1 MQARHRLCK
10 GRNSWLRQQIR
21 RQLWRGIIK
30 APRCWQRDREHKGP
44 ARWRYLSKYLH
55 RTHSKR
61 AMLRRFKK
69 KSIIIFTSQT
79 GQFMGTRLVSVFLDF
94 FYVMSESSCS
104 LVTNAAHD
112 QQLSRWPL
120 RQSAVSLGDQSQYS
134 KHTPTVYS
142 FPPTLICLSLFFL
155 HHRIL
160 IWICTLKTIQTH
172 LCCCVQP

>member
-21 RQLWRGIIK
+21 RQLWRGTIK

-61 AMLRRFKK
+61 AMLRRLKKK
-69 KSIIIFTSQT
+69 KSIVIFTSQT
-79 GQFMGTRLVSVFLDF
+79 GQFMGTRLVSVCLDF

-104 LVTNAAHD
+104 LVTNAPHD
-112 QQLSRWPL
+112 QQLSCWPL
-120 RQSAVSLGDQSQYS
+120 RQSAVSLEDQSQYS
-134 KHTPTVYS
+134 NPHTY
-142 FPPTLICLSLFFL
+142 
-155 HHRIL
+155 
-160 IWICTLKTIQTH
+160 
-172 LCCCVQP
+172 CVQLSPYSNLPQFVLSASQNFNLDLHP